1 MPHPKVVN
9 SDKDIL
15 SLHFRAPETAPSL
28 ALVVGEVLWDQF
40 PDSTRLGGA
49 PLNFAVHL
57 QRFGHI
63 PLLVSA
69 VGTDALGEDARA
81 AISGFGLDITGLQST
96 SRFPTG
102 TAVVSLG
109 PGEQTS
115 FSITRPA
122 AYDAI
127 ELYDRDVRQLLARE
141 PGWFYYG
148 TLFPSSPRAK
158 CVLRQLLAAA
168 PNATRFYDMNLRPG
182 FESPEL
188 VKELLEHADVVKLN
202 ERELHFVHDHLA
214 LPLAPE
220 AFCRAGSTRY
230 GWASACVTF
239 GSRGCAMLV
248 GEDYISSPGVP
259 VDVAD
264 PVGAGDAFA
273 AAFVHGLAS
282 QWPPDRIAAFANR
295 AGAAVAGSRGAIPD
309 VFRTEPRP

>member
-1 MPHPKVVN
+1 VRHPKVVN
-9 SDKDIL
+9 SDSNIL
-15 SLHFRAPETAPSL
+15 SLHSRPPEAAPSV

-57 QRFGHI
+57 KRFGHT

-69 VGTDALGEDARA
+69 VGTDRLGEEARA
-81 AISGFGLDITGLQST
+81 AIAGFGLDTTGLQSI
-96 SRFPTG
+96 SGFHTG
-102 TAVVSLG
+102 TAAVRLG

-115 FSITRPA
+115 FEIARPA

-127 ELYDRDVRQLLARE
+127 ELYDRDVRQLLLRHPA
-141 PGWFYYG
+141 WFYYG

-168 PNATRFYDMNLRPG
+168 PDATRFYDMNLRPG

-188 VKELLEHADVVKLN
+188 VRELLEWADVVKLN
-202 ERELHFVHDHLA
+202 ERELQFVHDHLE
-214 LPLAPE
+214 LPLDAE
-220 AFCRAGSTRY
+220 AFCRTGSKQY
-230 GWASACVTF
+230 GWTAACVTF

-248 GEDYISSPGVP
+248 GDDYVSSPGVP
-259 VDVAD
+259 VQVAD

-282 QWPPDRIAAFANR
+282 GWTAAQIAAFANR
-295 AGAAVAGSRGAIPD
+295 VGAVVAATHGAIPD
-309 VFRTEPRP
+309 VVPIEPQP

>member
-1 MPHPKVVN
+1 M
-9 SDKDIL
+9 
-15 SLHFRAPETAPSL
+15 SL

-40 PDSTRLGGA
+40 PDATRLGGA

-57 QRFGHI
+57 KRLGHT
-63 PLLVSA
+63 PLLLSA
-69 VGTDALGEDARA
+69 VGTDRLGDDARA
-81 AISGFGLDITGLQST
+81 AIAAFGLDTSALQST
-96 SRFPTG
+96 SQFHTG
-102 TAVVSLG
+102 TAVVRLG

-115 FSITRPA
+115 FAIVRPA

-127 ELYDRDVRQLLARE
+127 ELYDRDVRQLLARD
-141 PGWFYYG
+141 PAWFYYG

-168 PNATRFYDMNLRPG
+168 PNATRFYDVNLRPG

-188 VKELLEHADVVKLN
+188 VRELLEWADVVKLN
-202 ERELHFVHDHLA
+202 ERELQFVHDHLE
-214 LPLAPE
+214 LPAAPE
-220 AFCRAGSTRY
+220 AFCRAGSKQY
-230 GWASACVTF
+230 GWTAACVTF

-248 GEDYISSPGVP
+248 GDDYVRSPGVP

-282 QWPPDRIAAFANR
+282 KWTADRIAAFANR
-295 AGAAVAGSRGAIPD
+295 AGAIVAGIQGAIPD
-309 VFRTEPRP
+309 VVPTQPQP

>member
-1 MPHPKVVN
+1 VVN
-9 SDKDIL
+9 SNIDIL
-15 SLHFRAPETAPSL
+15 SLHSESRRSF

-57 QRFGHI
+57 QRFGHT

-69 VGTDALGEDARA
+69 VGTDRLGEDARA
-81 AISGFGLDITGLQST
+81 AIADLGLETAGLQST
-96 SRFPTG
+96 SRFQTG
-102 TAVVSLG
+102 TAVVCLG

-115 FSITRPA
+115 FSIARPA

-127 ELYDRDVRQLLARE
+127 ELYDGDVRQLLARDPE
-141 PGWFYYG
+141 WFYYG

-168 PNATRFYDMNLRPG
+168 PNATRFYDVNLRPG
-182 FESPEL
+182 FEAPEL
-188 VKELLEHADVVKLN
+188 VRELLEHADVVKLN
-202 ERELHFVHDHLA
+202 ERELHFVHEQLQ

-220 AFCRAGSTRY
+220 AFCRAGSKQY
-230 GWASACVTF
+230 GWTAACVTF

-248 GEDYISSPGVP
+248 GDDYVSAPGVP
-259 VDVAD
+259 VRVAD

-282 QWPPDRIAAFANR
+282 KWTTERIAAFANH
-295 AGAAVAGSRGAIPD
+295 AGAAVAAAQGAIPD
-309 VFRTEPRP
+309 VAPAKPQA

>member
-1 MPHPKVVN
+1 MRHPEVVN
-9 SDKDIL
+9 SNPDIL
-15 SLHFRAPETAPSL
+15 SLHSRALEAERSF

-57 QRFGHI
+57 RRFGHS

-69 VGTDALGEDARA
+69 VGTDRLGEDARSAIA
-81 AISGFGLDITGLQST
+81 AFGLETTGLQST
-96 SRFPTG
+96 SRFQTG

-115 FSITRPA
+115 FSIARPA

-127 ELYDRDVRQLLARE
+127 ELYDGDVRQLLVRDPA
-141 PGWFYYG
+141 WFYYG

-182 FESPEL
+182 FEAPEL
-188 VKELLEHADVVKLN
+188 VRELLEHADVVKLN
-202 ERELHFVHDHLA
+202 ERELHFAHEHLQ

-220 AFCRAGSTRY
+220 AFCRAGSKQY
-230 GWASACVTF
+230 GWTAACVTF

-248 GEDYISSPGVP
+248 GDDFVSSPGVP
-259 VDVAD
+259 VRVAD

-282 QWPPDRIAAFANR
+282 KWTAERIAAFANHT
-295 AGAAVAGSRGAIPD
+295 GASVAGTQGAIPA
-309 VFRTEPRP
+309 PAKPQP